1 MEIDARYFAVK
12 MNELGYDINLTTA
25 REGGNFYVMLEMA
38 KKIEYLE
45 KELERHL
52 DKCHNHF
59 LSSDYAYWFS
69 KNYLI

>member
-12 MNELGYDINLTTA
+12 MNELGYDINLTTT

-52 DKCHNHF
+52 DKCH
-59 LSSDYAYWFS
+59 
-69 KNYLI
+69 I